1 MMNSMQSAGSL
12 HYSTVGVTESRRFEY
27 WNDVVYATV
36 FQPPAPLWLGSTLM
50 RG

>member
-27 WNDVVYATV
+27 WNDVVLR
-36 FQPPAPLWLGSTLM
+36 PLYSSRQRPSGWGRL
-50 RG
+50 